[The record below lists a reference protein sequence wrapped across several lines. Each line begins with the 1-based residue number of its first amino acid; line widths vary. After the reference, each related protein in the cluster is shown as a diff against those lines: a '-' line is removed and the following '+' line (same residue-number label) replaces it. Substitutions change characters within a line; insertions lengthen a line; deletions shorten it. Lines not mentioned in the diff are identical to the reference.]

1 MNRPICVEIPV
12 LLFLPILDLPFELI
26 LNLIFKHFNAEIMVF
41 PRENVNFLW
50 KAMQK
55 NCIFLH
61 QNFIDF

>member
-26 LNLIFKHFNAEIMVF
+26 LNLNLKLFNAEIVIS
-41 PRENVNFLW
+41 PRENVNFSW
-50 KAMQK
+50 KAMQN